1 MNTPFSVAAQPREL
15 CCAFS
20 GHRDLSEVAL
30 RALQPR
36 MEQVVTASIAKGYR
50 HFLAGGAMGFDMLAA
65 ITVLNLQF
73 SFPYI
78 TLSMILPC
86 PAHDGKW
93 DFAKRGQL
101 QTICKRANEI
111 LYTAEH
117 YHRGCMMTRNRY
129 LIDHSAALICYCT
142 RESGGTAA
150 TLQMAQKA
158 MLTIQNL
165 ADSHT
170 GSMTT
175 MER

>member
-1 MNTPFSVAAQPREL
+1 MNTPFFVAAQPRAL

-20 GHRDLSEVAL
+20 GHRDLSAEAL

-86 PAHDGKW
+86 PAHDEKW

-101 QTICKRANEI
+101 QTICKRATEV

-117 YHRGCMMTRNRY
+117 YHRGCMMIRNRY
-129 LIDHSAALICYCT
+129 LIDHSAALICYCA
-142 RESGGTAA
+142 RKSGGTAA
-150 TLQMAQKA
+150 TLQMAEKN

-165 ADSHT
+165 ADIPMQSIGQPT
-170 GSMTT
+170 
-175 MER
+175 